1 MNKGKMVF
9 SQIMEF
15 ASPVAFRRSVSKFN
29 GNHKVKDF
37 TCWKQ
42 FLCIAFGQLTHRESM
57 SDTML
62 CLELNPDKLYHLGI
76 GRLVNISSLSRANE
90 NRDWRIFEDF
100 GIKLIQQAKILYEG
114 DNQLEVDFKGDIFA
128 LDSTTVDLCLEVF
141 WWANFRT
148 TKAAVKI
155 HTLLDLKTSIPDFIY
170 ISNADIH
177 DVNILDLISIKKGS
191 YYIMDKAYVDFER
204 LYRIRTEMAFFVVR
218 AKENMKFK
226 RLASRVADKSAG
238 IICDQ
243 DILLT
248 GFYTSQKYPER
259 LRRIKYHD
267 DEFNITFVFLTNNF
281 QLKAINV
288 TKLYKHRWYVELFF
302 KWIKQHLKIKSF
314 WGQNEN
320 AVRIQI
326 WVAISVYLLV
336 AIAKKKQKIEQHTLY
351 EILQYIS
358 VSPFERKPLSEVF
371 LKNGNQEIKE
381 QNINQLK
388 FKL

>member
-1 MNKGKMVF
+1 MVF
-9 SQIMEF
+9 SQVMEF
-15 ASPVAFRRSVSKFN
+15 ASHFAFRQSVNKFN
-29 GNHKVKDF
+29 GNYKVKSF

-62 CLELNPDKLYHLGI
+62 CLELNAYKLYQLGI
-76 GRLVNISSLSRANE
+76 GKLVNISTLSRANE
-90 NRDWRIFEDF
+90 NKDWKIFEDF
-100 GIKLIQQAKILYEG
+100 GIKLIKQAKALYES
-114 DNQLEVDFKGDIFA
+114 DNQLDIELKGDIFA

-148 TKAAVKI
+148 TKAAIKI
-155 HTLLDLKTSIPDFIY
+155 HRLLNLKTSIPDFIY
-170 ISNADIH
+170 ISNADVH
-177 DVNILDLISIKKGS
+177 DVNILDLVSIQKGS
-191 YYIMDKAYVDFER
+191 YYIMDKAYIDFER
-204 LYRIRTEMAFFVVR
+204 LLRIRNEMAYFVVR

-226 RLASRVADKSAG
+226 RISSRAPDKEAG

-248 GFYTSQKYPER
+248 DVQTSQKYHEK

-267 DEFNITFVFLTNNF
+267 AEYNITLVFLTNNF
-281 QLKAINV
+281 NLKAINIA
-288 TKLYKHRWYVELFF
+288 KLYESRWYVELFF

-336 AIAKKKQKIEQHTLY
+336 AIAKKKLKIEHFLY

-358 VSPFERKPLSEVF
+358 VSAFERKSLTEVF
-371 LKNGNQEIKE
+371 FNNENKTNDEQKN
-381 QNINQLK
+381 NQLK
-388 FKL
+388 FNL

>member
-1 MNKGKMVF
+1 MNKGKMIF
-9 SQIMEF
+9 SQIIEF
-15 ASPVAFRRSVSKFN
+15 ASHDAFRRSVSKFN
-29 GNHKVKDF
+29 GNYKVKDF
-37 TCWKQ
+37 TCWRQ
-42 FLCIAFGQLTHRESM
+42 FLCIAFGQITHRESM
-57 SDTML
+57 SDSLL
-62 CLELNPDKLYHLGI
+62 CLKLNEDKLHHLGI

-100 GIKLIQQAKILYEG
+100 GLKLIQNAKSLYASE
-114 DNQLEVDFKGDIFA
+114 NQLEVDLKGDIFA
-128 LDSTTVDLCLEVF
+128 LDSTTIDLCLEVF

-148 TKAAVKI
+148 TKAAIKI
-155 HTLLDLKTSIPDFIY
+155 HTLLDLKTSIPDFVY

-177 DVNILDLISIKKGS
+177 DVNILDSISIRKGS
-191 YYIMDKAYVDFER
+191 YYVMDKAYVDFAR
-204 LYRIRTEMAFFVVR
+204 LYHIRIEMAFFVVR

-226 RLASRVADKSAG
+226 RIASRVADKSVG

-248 GFYTSQKYPER
+248 GFYSSQNYPER
-259 LRRIKYHD
+259 LRRIKYYD
-267 DEFNITFVFLTNNF
+267 AEFNITFVFLTNNF
-281 QLKAINV
+281 NLKAINV
-288 TKLYKHRWYVELFF
+288 AKLYKHRWYVELFF

-336 AIAKKKQKIEQHTLY
+336 AIAKKKLKIDHTLY
-351 EILQYIS
+351 EILQFIS
-358 VSPFERKPLSEVF
+358 VSPFERKPLHQVF
-371 LKNGNQEIKE
+371 LNNGNQEIKE

-388 FKL
+388 FNL

>member
-1 MNKGKMVF
+1 MVF

-15 ASPVAFRRSVSKFN
+15 ASHFAFRQSVNKFN
-29 GNHKVKDF
+29 GNYKVKDF

-57 SDTML
+57 SDAML
-62 CLELNPDKLYHLGI
+62 CLELNTDKLYHLGI
-76 GRLVNISSLSRANE
+76 GKLVNISSLSRANE
-90 NRDWRIFEDF
+90 NRDWHIFEDF
-100 GIKLIQQAKILYEG
+100 GLKLIQQAKALYEG
-114 DNQLEVDFKGDIFA
+114 DNQLDVELKGDIFA

-148 TKAAVKI
+148 TKSAIKI

-177 DVNILDLISIKKGS
+177 DVNILDLIAIRKGS

-204 LYRIRTEMAFFVVR
+204 LYRIRTEKAFFIVR

-226 RLASRVADKSAG
+226 RLGSRVSDKSAG

-267 DEFNITFVFLTNNF
+267 SEFNITFVFLTNNF
-281 QLKAINV
+281 NLNAINV

-320 AVRIQI
+320 AVRTQI

-336 AIAKKKQKIEQHTLY
+336 AIAKKKLKIEHTLY
-351 EILQYIS
+351 EIIQYIS

-371 LKNGNQEIKE
+371 LNNGNQEIKE

>member
-1 MNKGKMVF
+1 V
-9 SQIMEF
+9 
-15 ASPVAFRRSVSKFN
+15 
-29 GNHKVKDF
+29 
-37 TCWKQ
+37 
-42 FLCIAFGQLTHRESM
+42 
-57 SDTML
+57 
-62 CLELNPDKLYHLGI
+62 
-76 GRLVNISSLSRANE
+76 
-90 NRDWRIFEDF
+90 
-100 GIKLIQQAKILYEG
+100 
-114 DNQLEVDFKGDIFA
+114 
-128 LDSTTVDLCLEVF
+128 
-141 WWANFRT
+141 ANFRT
-148 TKAAVKI
+148 TKAAIKI

-177 DVNILDLISIKKGS
+177 DVNILDLISIRKGS

-204 LYRIRTEMAFFVVR
+204 LYHIRTEMAFFVVR
-218 AKENMKFK
+218 TKENMKFK
-226 RLASRVADKSAG
+226 RIASRVADKGVG

-267 DEFNITFVFLTNNF
+267 AEFNITFVFLTNNF
-281 QLKAINV
+281 NLKAINV

-320 AVRIQI
+320 AVKIQI

-336 AIAKKKQKIEQHTLY
+336 AIARKKLKIEYTLY
-351 EILQYIS
+351 EILQYTS
-358 VSPFERKPLSEVF
+358 VSTFERKPLHEVF
-371 LKNGNQEIKE
+371 LNNGNQEIKK

-388 FKL
+388 FNL